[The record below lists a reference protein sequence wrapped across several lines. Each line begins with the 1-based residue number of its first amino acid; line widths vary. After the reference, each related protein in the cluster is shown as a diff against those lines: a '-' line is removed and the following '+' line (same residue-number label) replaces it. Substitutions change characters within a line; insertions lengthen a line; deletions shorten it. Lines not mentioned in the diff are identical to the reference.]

1 MSEVYVATY
10 DLESGN
16 AENNY
21 HVLLGVYSDAGKAID
36 ACEALFDDAVEWVIS
51 DGWLVDFLA
60 VGKVEIKKTAWAVE
74 RGYSRVK
81 CLVRS
86 TLFNEAQLRPLT
98 KAEQERDIEAL
109 AEEYGRIVDEYE
121 SAAHE

>member
-1 MSEVYVATY
+1 MSDVYVATY

-21 HVLLGVYSDAGKAID
+21 HVLLGVYSDADKAID
-36 ACEALFDDAVEWVIS
+36 ACEALFDDAVKWVIS

-74 RGYSRVK
+74 SGYSRVK

-86 TLFNEAQLRPLT
+86 TSFNEAQLRPMTEAEIRRSLDELT
-98 KAEQERDIEAL
+98 
-109 AEEYGRIVDEYE
+109 EEYGRAVDEYE
-121 SAAHE
+121 SGAQE